1 MKNYR
6 VVFVSP
12 SSNPNLRG
20 CVSSY
25 KKKVVKNVAFGEY
38 IIQATGQESIKRQT
52 IARCS
57 IEFIVYQMPRQER
70 NICTKLF
77 TRDRSTKPRQ
87 AFSIFRLVNEMPASK
102 DGVTKNMRDV
112 FQLVS

>member
-1 MKNYR
+1 MSFSCLLHLIPTFAGACR
-6 VVFVSP
+6 ST
-12 SSNPNLRG
+12 
-20 CVSSY
+20 

-38 IIQATGQESIKRQT
+38 IILATGQESMKRQT
-52 IARCS
+52 IVRCS
-57 IEFIVYQMPRQER
+57 VEFIVYQMSRQER
-70 NICTKLF
+70 NICTELF
-77 TRDRSTKPRQ
+77 TRDQSTKPRQ